1 MPDQLNRRELTRRLD
16 AVTDHAIRNKRV
28 LGTVLM
34 VAIDGETVY
43 RRAAGLAD
51 RETNTPMSED
61 AIFRLSS
68 VTKPLTS
75 AAIMVLVE
83 RGVIA
88 LDHHV
93 TRYLPEF
100 RPRLAD
106 GTAPDITLG
115 HLLTHTSGLGYR
127 FLDVAGGHYDQA
139 DISDGLDQ
147 PNLSLDENLR
157 RLASVPLRFAPGE
170 RWNYSLGL
178 DVLGAVIERATGES
192 FPNAMHRL
200 VTSPLGLD
208 DLTFHVDKSRRLVKP
223 YVDGHPDPV
232 AMTDESIVP
241 AYANAIR
248 YAPSRIHYKDSYPSG
263 GCGMAGTA
271 GDILQFLE
279 VIRKG
284 GAPILQRSTVEDMMR
299 DHVGPQA
306 GTQGPGWGFGY
317 GWAVLSDAAASDS
330 PQSPGTLQW
339 GGVYGHNWFIDPLK
353 RLTVVSLTNT
363 TFEGMSGAYPNRIRD
378 ALYA

>member
-1 MPDQLNRRELTRRLD
+1 MSDQTNTSELASRLD
-16 AVTDHAIRNKRV
+16 AVIDHAIGNKRV
-28 LGTVLM
+28 IGTVVM
-34 VAIDGETVY
+34 VALDGETVY
-43 RRAAGLAD
+43 RRAAGRAD
-51 RETNTPMSED
+51 REANTPMREN

-68 VTKPLTS
+68 ITKPLTC
-75 AAIMVLVE
+75 AAAMVLVE

-88 LDHHV
+88 LDHLV

-100 RPRLAD
+100 RPRLAN
-106 GTAPDITLG
+106 GVAPDITLR
-115 HLLTHTSGLGYR
+115 HLLTHTSGLSYR
-127 FLDVAGGHYDQA
+127 FLDTPGGDYDKA

-147 PNLSLDENLR
+147 PDLSLDENLR

-178 DVLGAVIERATGES
+178 DVLGAVIERATGEPFQS
-192 FPNAMHRL
+192 AMHRL

-208 DLTFHVDKSRRLVKP
+208 DLTFHAERSGRLVKP
-223 YVDGHPDPV
+223 YVDGHPEPV
-232 AMTDESIVP
+232 AMTEDIVVP
-241 AYANAIR
+241 VYSNAIR
-248 YAPSRIHYKDSYPSG
+248 YSPSRIHHTAAYPSG

-284 GAPILQRSTVEDMMR
+284 GAPILQRSTVADMMR

-306 GTQGPGWGFGY
+306 GAQGPGWGFGY
-317 GWAVLSDAAASDS
+317 GWAVLSDADASDS

-339 GGVYGHNWFIDPLK
+339 GGVYGHHWFIDPLK

-363 TFEGMSGAYPNRIRD
+363 TFEGMSGAYPIRIRD
-378 ALYA
+378 ALYR